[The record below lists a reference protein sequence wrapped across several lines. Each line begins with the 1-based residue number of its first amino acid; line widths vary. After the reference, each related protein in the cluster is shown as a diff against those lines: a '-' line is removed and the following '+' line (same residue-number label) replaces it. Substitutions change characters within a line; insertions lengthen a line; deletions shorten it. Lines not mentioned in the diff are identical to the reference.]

1 MSRFAELL
9 GSAAPY
15 VIAEMSGNHNQSLER
30 ALDIVEAAA
39 DAGVQAIKL
48 QTYTADTMTLNIG
61 GPGFIIKDEQSL
73 WNGRTLYDLYE
84 EAHTPWEWHAPI
96 MLRARELGIECFST
110 PFDETA
116 VDFLEELD
124 VPAYKIA
131 SFENI
136 DLRLIERVAATGKP
150 MIISTGMADERQIEE
165 AIATAK
171 ANGCRDL
178 ALLHCISSYPTP
190 PEASNLRTL
199 VDMKERFGMVVGLS
213 DHTLTTATAVAAVA
227 LGAEIIE
234 KHVTLRRTDGG
245 PDAAFSM
252 EPHELKQL
260 VEDCRISHKALGVV
274 TYEQETC
281 EKSNAV
287 FRRSLYITQNMR
299 KGDDFTTQNLRCI
312 RPGHGAAPKFL
323 PQVLGKKSVRAL
335 TRGTPLNL
343 TDVEPGID
351 GNNLG
356 ENI

>member
-1 MSRFAELL
+1 MSRFVELL
-9 GSAAPY
+9 GSAAPF

-30 ALDIVEAAA
+30 ALDIVEEAAA
-39 DAGVQAIKL
+39 AGVQAIKL
-48 QTYTADTMTLNIG
+48 QTYTADTMTLNISS
-61 GPGFIIKDEQSL
+61 PGFVIEDEQSL

-124 VPAYKIA
+124 VQAYKIA

-136 DLRLIERVAATGKP
+136 DLPLIGRVAATGKP

-199 VDMKERFGMVVGLS
+199 VDMKERFGMMVGLS

-245 PDAAFSM
+245 PDAPFSL
-252 EPHELKQL
+252 EPPELKQL
-260 VEDCRISHKALGVV
+260 VEDCRLAHLALGIT
-274 TYEQETC
+274 TYEQAPC
-281 EKSNAV
+281 EQGNTL
-287 FRRSLYITQNMR
+287 FRRSLYVTQNMC
-299 KGDDFTTQNLRCI
+299 KGDKFTTQNLRCI

-335 TRGTPLNL
+335 IRGTPLNL
-343 TDVEPGID
+343 TDVESGID
-351 GNNLG
+351 GNNPE